1 MADSQNNRESNTV
14 VGKEQY
20 EEARKNWLDTA
31 KAAQQAKNEAKQKY
45 NEADPGT
52 PYVEWL
58 LRQSPAF
65 TRAYHAFGKAQA
77 KFDEVYFEYDN
88 AAAQAWIDAK
98 DAEKKRLWNRD
109 EDDTPF
115 LIILPENIP
124 PPRKTEE
131 ELWWEGTSKYE

>member
-1 MADSQNNRESNTV
+1 MADSQNNWESNTV

-31 KAAQQAKNEAKQKY
+31 KAAQ
-45 NEADPGT
+45 
-52 PYVEWL
+52 
-58 LRQSPAF
+58 
-65 TRAYHAFGKAQA
+65 AYHAFGKAQA
-77 KFDEVYFEYDN
+77 KFDEVYLEYDN

-115 LIILPENIP
+115 LIVLPENIP

>member
-1 MADSQNNRESNTV
+1 MADSQNNWESNTV

-31 KAAQQAKNEAKQKY
+31 KAAQQAKNEAKQSTTK
-45 NEADPGT
+45 PT
-52 PYVEWL
+52 P
-58 LRQSPAF
+58 STAF

-77 KFDEVYFEYDN
+77 KFDEVYLEDDN

-98 DAEKKRLWNRD
+98 NAEKKRLWNRD

-115 LIILPENIP
+115 LIVLPENIP

>member
-1 MADSQNNRESNTV
+1 MADSQNNRETNTV

-31 KAAQQAKNEAKQKY
+31 KAAQQAKNEAKKK
-45 NEADPGT
+45 
-52 PYVEWL
+52 
-58 LRQSPAF
+58 
-65 TRAYHAFGKAQA
+65 AYHAFGKAQA
-77 KFDEVYFEYDN
+77 KFDEVYLEYDN